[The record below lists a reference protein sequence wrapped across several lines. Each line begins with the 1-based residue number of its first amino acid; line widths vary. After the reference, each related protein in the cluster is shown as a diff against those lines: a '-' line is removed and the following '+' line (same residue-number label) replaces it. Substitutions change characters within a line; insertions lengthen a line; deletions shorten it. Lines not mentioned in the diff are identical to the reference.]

1 MAKEKIVAEIK
12 YEDDTK
18 NVVMISP
25 KELLANSDYTFT
37 ISGVRNKNGELLEK
51 KNFTIRTEYK
61 PMYCTLTSLKMI
73 TDAYEIPDDNMR
85 SYIRDAS
92 KYADYII
99 SQTKSKIKTDSFA
112 VENFVKTKATYDCL
126 MRMIMSTGFDKD
138 NRYKLDVI
146 EYEHEKD
153 LDALR
158 GLLDDLVKQI
168 KVWEDAVRGYWPE
181 GRAKPKVTRIGIKSS
196 SNTDVAW
203 TTTESLLQ
211 DIARSVP
218 QWS

>member
-51 KNFTIRTEYK
+51 KNFIIRTEYK

-158 GLLDDLVKQI
+158 GLLDDLAKQI

>member
-51 KNFTIRTEYK
+51 KIFTIRTEYK

-158 GLLDDLVKQI
+158 GLLDDLAKQI

>member
-153 LDALR
+153 LDTLR
-158 GLLDDLVKQI
+158 GLLDDLAKQI

>member
-153 LDALR
+153 LDTLR
-158 GLLDDLVKQI
+158 RLLDDLAKQI

>member
-51 KNFTIRTEYK
+51 KSFTIRTEYK

-158 GLLDDLVKQI
+158 GLLNDLAKQI

>member
-1 MAKEKIVAEIK
+1 MAKEKIVAEIA
-12 YEDDTK
+12 YEDNTK

-158 GLLDDLVKQI
+158 GLLDDLAKQI

>member
-158 GLLDDLVKQI
+158 GLLDDLAKQI
-168 KVWEDAVRGYWPE
+168 KVW
-181 GRAKPKVTRIGIKSS
+181 
-196 SNTDVAW
+196 
-203 TTTESLLQ
+203 
-211 DIARSVP
+211 
-218 QWS
+218 

>member
-1 MAKEKIVAEIK
+1 MAKERIVAEIS
-12 YEDDTK
+12 YEENTK
-18 NVVMISP
+18 DIVKIAP
-25 KELLANSDYTFT
+25 KEVLANSDYTFT
-37 ISGVRNKNGELLEK
+37 VSGLRDKDGNALESK
-51 KNFTIRTEYK
+51 TFTIRTEYK

-73 TDAYEIPDDNMR
+73 TDAYEIPYNNMR

-112 VENFVKTKATYDCL
+112 VENFVRLKATYDCL
-126 MRMIMSTGFDKD
+126 MRIIMSTGFDKD

-153 LDALR
+153 LVTLKN
-158 GLLDDLVKQI
+158 LLDDLNKQL
-168 KVWEDAVRGYWPE
+168 KTWEDAVRGYWPE
-181 GRAKPKVTRIGIKSS
+181 GRAKPKVTRIGLKSS
-196 SNTDVAW
+196 SNTDVQW

-211 DIARSVP
+211 EIARSVP

>member
-1 MAKEKIVAEIK
+1 MAKEKIVAGIK

-158 GLLDDLVKQI
+158 GLLDDLAKQI

>member
-158 GLLDDLVKQI
+158 GLLDDLAKQI

>member
-126 MRMIMSTGFDKD
+126 MHMIMSTGFDKD

-158 GLLDDLVKQI
+158 GLLDDLAKQI